1 MRGEVGMASN
11 KVQKIH
17 KPGASDR
24 GPIFSRL
31 IQFILLV
38 ALDIG
43 TVWFLIKLAD
53 LGYFPLAAAVLI
65 IAIFVNVVLLRKKAY
80 PIRWMLVG
88 LVFMGLF
95 TIYPIVFTVWVAF
108 TNYGE
113 SHLITKQQAIDQILN
128 LTYLPETGKAYSWTA
143 DRKSVV

>member
-1 MRGEVGMASN
+1 MASN
-11 KVQKIH
+11 TMQNIR
-17 KPGASDR
+17 KPGVSKR

-31 IQFILLV
+31 IQFVLLV
-38 ALDIG
+38 AVDIG
-43 TVWFLIKLAD
+43 TIWFLGKLVE
-53 LGYFPLAAAVLI
+53 LGYYPLAAAILI
-65 IAIFVNVVLLRKKAY
+65 LAIFVNVVILRKKAY

-95 TIYPIVFTVWVAF
+95 TIYPIVFTIWVAF

-128 LTYLPETGKAYSWTA
+128 QTYLPETGKAYTLSLIHI
-143 DRKSVV
+143 